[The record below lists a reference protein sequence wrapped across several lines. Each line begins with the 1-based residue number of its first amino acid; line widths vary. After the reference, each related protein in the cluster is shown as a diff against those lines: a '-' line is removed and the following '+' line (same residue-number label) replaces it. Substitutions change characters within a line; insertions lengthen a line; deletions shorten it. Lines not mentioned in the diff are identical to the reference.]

1 MASESMSWRE
11 IDQKA
16 QIFNVR
22 KKNWESTRPGK
33 P

>member
-22 KKNWESTRPGK
+22 KKNWESTRLGK